1 MKIEFNNNTLII
13 LLYDDNNLELV
24 LKTISE
30 LEKYLCKKLSV
41 DFNSASEILIDVD
54 DYYEYQSLRRLVYNH
69 CPIY

>member
-30 LEKYLCKKLSV
+30 LERYLCKKLSV

>member
-24 LKTISE
+24 LKTVSE